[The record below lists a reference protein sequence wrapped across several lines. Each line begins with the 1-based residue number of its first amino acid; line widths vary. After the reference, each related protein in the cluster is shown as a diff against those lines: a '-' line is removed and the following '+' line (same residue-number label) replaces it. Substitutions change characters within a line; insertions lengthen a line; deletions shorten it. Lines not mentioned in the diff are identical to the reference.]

1 MLCFFSFGYHWYYN
15 KKKKKQFVT
24 ERHEGKEVLLRGSMK
39 LYI

>member
-15 KKKKKQFVT
+15 KKKIVT
-24 ERHEGKEVLLRGSMK
+24 KRHEGKEVLLRGSMK